1 MPTEPLSFLE
11 ATIDGV
17 HARMREGALTC
28 EQLVDWYLDRI
39 KRYDGRGPSLHAIVN
54 VNPQALTQAREL
66 DQHLKRTT
74 KFKGPLHG
82 VPVLV
87 KDQAETSFALTT
99 FGTRAYAGY
108 QPKRDAFI
116 VRKLIDAGAVILAKT
131 SMCDFA
137 AGWFS
142 FSSVT
147 ERTRNPYAPE
157 RDAGGSSAGT
167 GAGLAANFGLVGI
180 GEDTGGSIR
189 IPASFNN
196 VFGLRVTTGLISRNG
211 FSPLVHFQD
220 TPGPMARTV
229 RDLAK
234 LLDTLVGYDAQD
246 PFTAAAVLARDA
258 GAYEAALA
266 NTGLDGIRVGL
277 LKQGFDGQ
285 DETSPDVNGVVR
297 ALVKRLGD
305 AGVQFVDV
313 DVPDMQDWIVRTSL
327 YIQQS
332 KFDLDRF
339 MANREGIARHTFE
352 EIYANKWFHPLNDL
366 FHNVHEGP
374 SDPTSVPEYYA
385 QRLAQQEFQRVL
397 LNTFAANRLDFLMY
411 PDVKV
416 LPPKYSDLEA
426 QKWTCL
432 TFPTNTVI
440 ASQSHLPALS
450 MPAGFAGPL
459 PVGVELVGLPYAEAS
474 LLQFA
479 HACEQ
484 LTQFRVAPSLEA
496 NPTAKRT
503 AP

>member
-1 MPTEPLSFLE
+1 MAGEPVSFLE
-11 ATIDGV
+11 ATIVDV
-17 HARMREGALTC
+17 QSRMRRGEITC
-28 EQLVDWYLDRI
+28 EQLVQWYLDRI
-39 KRYDGRGPSLHAIVN
+39 KRYDRQGPDLRAIVN
-54 VNPQALTQAREL
+54 VNQQAIARAREL
-66 DQHLKRTT
+66 DQQLKANG
-74 KFKGPLHG
+74 KLSGPLHG

-87 KDQAETSFALTT
+87 KDQAETSFVPTT
-99 FGTRAYAGY
+99 FGTRAYAEY
-108 QPKRDAFI
+108 QPATDAFL
-116 VRKLIDAGAVILAKT
+116 VRKLNEAGAVILAKA

-147 ERTRNPYAPE
+147 ERTRNPYATD

-167 GAGLAANFGLVGI
+167 GAGIAANFGLVGV

-196 VFGLRVTTGLISRNG
+196 LYGLRVTTGLISRTG

-234 LLDTLVGYDAQD
+234 LLDVLVGYDPQD
-246 PFTAAAVLARDA
+246 PYTAV
-258 GAYEAALA
+258 AALA
-266 NTGLDGIRVGL
+266 REAGSYEASLDNAKLHPIRIGV

-285 DETSPDVNGVVR
+285 DESSAEVNSVVR
-297 ALVKRLGD
+297 AMLKRIGQ

-313 DVPDMQDWIVRTSL
+313 EVPDLQDWIVRTSL

-332 KFDLDRF
+332 KFDLNRF
-339 MANREGIARHTFE
+339 MGSRPEKARHTFE
-352 EIYANKWFHPLNDL
+352 EIYTNKWFHPLNDL

-374 SDPTSVPEYYA
+374 DDPTSTAEYYP

-397 LNTFAANRLDFLMY
+397 LNLYAKDRLDFLAF
-411 PDVKV
+411 PNVKV
-416 LPPKYSDLEA
+416 LPPTYKDLES

-440 ASQSHLPALS
+440 AAQSHLPALS
-450 MPAGFAGPL
+450 MPAGFAAGQL
-459 PVGVELVGLPYAEAS
+459 PVGVEIVGKPYEEAA
-474 LLQFA
+474 LLRFA
-479 HACEQ
+479 YACEQ
-484 LTQFRVAPSLEA
+484 MNWMRKAPELD
-496 NPTAKRT
+496 TKH
-503 AP
+503 